1 MKAHEETWR
10 VCDVDS
16 RIVEDARTELV
27 IADLR
32 VPPHE
37 GCDDAARLIAAAP
50 DMARA
55 LLRRLSSEVA
65 PCICHLMA
73 DNGRCYNCED
83 RAMLKRAGVLP

>member
-10 VCDVDS
+10 VCGLDF

-37 GCDDAARLIAAAP
+37 GCDEAARLIAAAP

-55 LLRRLSSEVA
+55 LRRILENDGE
-65 PCICHLMA
+65 CILDA
-73 DNGRCYNCED
+73 NCGD
-83 RAMLKRAGVLP
+83 CRLCNSRAALKKAGVI